1 MSLEVGTYLS
11 SLVSANP
18 LSSDQVAQG
27 DDHIRLIKTLLANT
41 FPNAQRAFR
50 FPTVSASIITG
61 SIALD
66 ATYDNTTIRADAT
79 LGTLTV
85 TLPSSGTIYEG
96 WSCRVIKTDS
106 GVNAVKVSGAGGNTI
121 RDYND
126 FFLLEKYEGARFEYM
141 GSIGWMVQL
150 DVPEPLGFVKMWP
163 LPTVPPKFLKANGA
177 LISRTTY
184 PELNTL
190 YSAQGYPY
198 GSGDGSTTF
207 QLPDYR
213 GKFAR
218 FVADGS
224 ANDPDRTT
232 RTSRGDTG
240 ATAGDVVGTNQAD
253 EFETH
258 THVQQGTF
266 NTTNNGA
273 HNHST
278 PNAGGLLGNIRT
290 DASNVAADA
299 TTGTTSTEPN
309 HNHSVT
315 LSGQTQARGGNE
327 TRPINIYVFAIV
339 RAWR

>member
-1 MSLEVGTYLS
+1 MSVEVGTYLS

-27 DDHIRLIKTLLANT
+27 DDHLRLIKTLLNNT
-41 FPNAQRAFR
+41 FPNATRAFR
-50 FPTVSASIITG
+50 FPVVSSIVTG
-61 SIALD
+61 SLALD
-66 ATYDNTTIRADAT
+66 NTYDNATIRADAT
-79 LGTLTV
+79 LGGVTV
-85 TLPSSGTIYEG
+85 TLPSAGTIYEG
-96 WSCRVIKTDS
+96 WSCRVIKVDTS
-106 GVNAVKVSGAGGNTI
+106 INFVKVSGSGGNTI
-121 RDYND
+121 RDFND
-126 FFLLEKYEGARFEYM
+126 FYLLEKYEGARFEYM

-150 DVPEPLGFVKMWP
+150 DIPEPLGFVKMWP

-184 PELNTL
+184 PELNAL

-198 GSGDGSTTF
+198 GAGDGSTTF

-213 GKFAR
+213 GKFPR

-224 ANDPDRTT
+224 ANDPDRAT
-232 RTSRGDTG
+232 RTSRGDAG
-240 ATAGDVVGTNQAD
+240 ATTGDAVGTNQAD
-253 EFETH
+253 DFESH

-273 HNHST
+273 HNHT
-278 PNAGGLLGNIRT
+278 VGNAGGSEPDVRT
-290 DASNVAADA
+290 DGGTSVADL
-299 TTGTTSTEPN
+299 TTATTSTEPN

-315 LSGQTQARGGNE
+315 ISGLTQARGNNE